1 MLFFS
6 HSRILGNVAGGSIAG
21 LLGLTGKDGAALYIV
36 LSIMIFILLVLKTSF
51 QPYKYF
57 TSPITTIL
65 LSGLL
70 DRNALLT
77 YVLFWTMLFSFY

>member
-1 MLFFS
+1 
-6 HSRILGNVAGGSIAG
+6 
-21 LLGLTGKDGAALYIV
+21 
-36 LSIMIFILLVLKTSF
+36 MIFILLVLKTSF